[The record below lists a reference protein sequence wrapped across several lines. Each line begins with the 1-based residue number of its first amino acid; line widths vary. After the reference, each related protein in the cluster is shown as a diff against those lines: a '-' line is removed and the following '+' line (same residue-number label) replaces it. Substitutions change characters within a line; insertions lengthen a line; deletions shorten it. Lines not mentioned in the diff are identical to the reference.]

1 MQAPRHLVVGGYL
14 ILEHGYDQQSAVA
27 DLLAKNGFAEIR
39 CEYDDNDLPRTSIAK
54 LVENPDSGA

>member
-1 MQAPRHLVVGGYL
+1 MQAPRHLAVGGYL
-14 ILEHGYDQQSAVA
+14 MLEHGYDQQSAVA
-27 DLLAKNGFAEIR
+27 DLLAENGFAEIR